1 MRLRKVK
8 DHLGINSSQAAEL
21 AVRQIDQFH
30 GTAFQF
36 FESFFVLF
44 SFYK

>member
-8 DHLGINSSQAAEL
+8 DHLGINSSQAAVL
-21 AVRQIDQFH
+21 ALRQIDAFH

-36 FESFFVLF
+36 LESFLVLF
-44 SFYK
+44 SFCK